1 MQVFN
6 KQIWRSIHSS
16 LLLVII
22 LIIATLFRTYQ
33 LFDIPLMNDELSAL
47 HRLQFQH
54 LSELINKGIIPD
66 GHPAFTQI
74 FLYYYTKYVGINQPA
89 LIKLPFILAGLFSI
103 YVTYRLL
110 KKLFDEKVAII
121 VCVFMSTSQFF
132 IMHSQTA
139 RPYAFALLFTVC
151 FVWFLIN
158 NKIIST
164 GVFLWLT
171 ASTHYIAGL
180 TCVVTLGLMFV
191 LDASFRK
198 QILTISALAFLLY
211 LPEWPIFIA
220 QIKTGGVGTWLGKPT
235 PSFLFSFGYYLSNYS
250 ICLLLLI
257 LFGIYVL
264 FFDAGLNRKMNK
276 QTVFVGGIFI
286 GTFLV
291 AYFYSILRNPVLQ
304 YPVLL
309 FSAPF
314 LLALSFNWV
323 NKLPNH
329 IFLLLLI
336 SMFGVQ
342 SYALILQ
349 RKHYEVFYHQG
360 YSHTVNFVTKH
371 TRQGTHLLL
380 NGNQPFY
387 FDYYFNRKQYE
398 PAILHSRIDSLNY
411 IAFEKLINEVKG
423 DTLVVA
429 HGFYLPHEYV
439 AIAQKYFPKIVAH
452 THQAFSDVYVLTKLE
467 NTHGYSSLF
476 HQALLLDTIFLPETK
491 VIQIDARAKIEG
503 DLKTE
508 DILFKVQIF
517 QGGELVWEGERNSNQ
532 FLAEPHQAWVF
543 ICPLLTL
550 KNIGKVHAR
559 LSLTSKT
566 KIDHAYL
573 QISAG
578 EGNSKLFGTV
588 MPIE

>member
-1 MQVFN
+1 MQVLS
-6 KQIWRSIHSS
+6 KQIWPSIYSS
-16 LLLVII
+16 LLLVVI
-22 LIIATLFRTYQ
+22 LIFATLFRTYQ

-74 FLYYYTKYVGINQPA
+74 FLYYYTKFGGINQPA
-89 LIKLPFILAGLFSI
+89 FIKLPFILAGLFTI
-103 YVTYRLL
+103 YVTYKLL

-164 GVFLWLT
+164 GVFLWLS
-171 ASTHYIAGL
+171 ASTHYIAAL

-198 QILTISALAFLLY
+198 QIVTISALAFLLY

-235 PSFLFSFGYYLSNYS
+235 PSFLFSFVYYLSNYS
-250 ICLLLLI
+250 ICLFVLI
-257 LFGIYVL
+257 LFGVYWL

-309 FSAPF
+309 FSSPF
-314 LLALSFNWV
+314 LLAFCFNWV
-323 NKLPNH
+323 NKLPNN

-336 SMFGVQ
+336 SLFGVQ

-360 YSHTVNFVTKH
+360 YSHTVDFITKH
-371 TRQGTHLLL
+371 TWQGTPLIL

-387 FDYYFNRKQYE
+387 FDYYFKRKQYG
-398 PAILHSRIDSLNY
+398 PTILHTRIDSLNF
-411 IAFEKLINEVKG
+411 IVFEKLIKEVKE
-423 DTLVVA
+423 DTLAVA

-439 AIAQKYFPKIVAH
+439 AIAQKYFPTIVAQS
-452 THQAFSDVYVLTKLE
+452 HQAFSDVYVLTNNANMHGHSSSSHQVLE
-467 NTHGYSSLF
+467 
-476 HQALLLDTIFLPETK
+476 LDTMFLPETK
-491 VIQIDARAKIEG
+491 VIQIDARAQIEG

-508 DILFKVQIF
+508 DVLFKVQIY

-532 FLAEPHQAWVF
+532 FLKEPHQAWIF
-543 ICPLLTL
+543 LCPLLTL
-550 KNIGKVHAR
+550 KNKGVINAR
-559 LSLTSKT
+559 LSLTSKA
-566 KIDHAYL
+566 KINRAYL
-573 QISAG
+573 QISAR
-578 EGNSKLFGTV
+578 EGNSRLFGTV